1 MPDGNQHPADPL
13 LLLPLRLEYRVVD
26 RVVEGDVPV
35 TLGSIPDDARRDASR
50 DTASGPT
57 TVSAVGEKSE
67 LRFQKTTPE
76 QREIWFRWLPDEPF
90 ALEGVEAPSAEEQA
104 ALATFLATV
113 DEADADWFDADN
125 PTVAGAW
132 QAYAS
137 AVGVYRGVHLV
148 RGGGSVV
155 DDLETAMGRLVGL
168 PDHVSLFA
176 LSGTSLTPL
185 GSGEP
190 IQHELRYTP
199 AALGAGDWL
208 TSFPDAISAGMG
220 MKLTD
225 PDQVSAALDAHW
237 VIAVGIRDGDATE
250 VVESY
255 LSDAIANGNFELLE
269 QDTPTNNSDD
279 ARTRYEVVPR
289 DAIAALRL
297 ATYAEQRTESDPPTD
312 AHLLAAALG
321 VDVEAI
327 LQAPGAVHDGV
338 GHARSMATALLPG
351 LVDILSSWI
360 SDARVP
366 RDSLIEFLVEH
377 ASARGPLPA
386 IRLDQQPFGVLPI
399 VDPDRVGPPEGMN
412 EAQQRVFELVH
423 RLGSTAVQ
431 ALGNVASQQPVIE
444 PGAADN
450 ADRFER
456 ILRLNAVGKRIDV
469 MDVAAQDPKRRRL
482 RCPLVE
488 GPEHSPS
495 DYIGQIQ
502 TTPLAELPD
511 PDQRDQGN
519 QATPLLYRLL
529 RLSLERATARLPV
542 SLRDLPL
549 TAMAEQAE
557 QASPA
562 TKARLDHYV
571 AALEQLKDLP
581 RDQLETLML
590 EVIDLLHHRH
600 DASLTAIAASRLSAH
615 RRDRPVG
622 LQLGYYGFLG
632 KLRPESV
639 TVSSDG
645 YIQTPNLDKAITAG
659 LLRSAAQRY
668 GETSTFN
675 MDLSSRRLR
684 RALAAIDLLRE
695 GLSPR
700 EVLGYRAERWLHDQR
715 HDILIHELRARF
727 PLRQGEGTTAEQE
740 RLMDGLAL
748 AESGDGDLGG
758 LTASHTAVVQRLR
771 TQLADDLDAISD
783 LTVAEAVH
791 QMALGNNGAANA
803 WINVLSGEPVPS
815 TTTFISTRRDGHG
828 STHRFSLVLDPR
840 TMPGD
845 NPRDLVEPAV
855 GRFAGRL
862 LRDFGSCSV
871 RVSVPKAD
879 GDAEPLILDLRLRA
893 DLGMTAVDLVVGGR
907 NEIMLRARHHAVRL
921 WRTRTSLQAEL
932 GSLPTAD
939 LVTHINQVQ
948 PISVDLAHGTPSA
961 DDLLRIAQRAG
972 LLIREGRPLEPTDL
986 NAAMPPEERLTEPE
1000 IVDMHIGTIGLLVA
1014 RAEKLS
1020 NQLTALVDELNHTLD
1035 DVHVAAAELERL
1047 RDAGAPAAQI
1057 DAQRQHLVDER
1068 ETLEASLLQSS
1079 RFGLPEALLPFAAEE
1094 LETGGAANEHL
1105 RRIESISGQLADKRA
1120 ELDDALVLAATAPT
1134 TQRQAEQLRFQLV
1147 VALQA
1152 ACDGEGLPVLPPF
1165 RKQAKTTPTLDD
1177 VPNLGSEVQPHEAI
1191 RPKLRTIRWLA
1202 HHDPD
1207 QRAWRS
1213 TETATADIDEDDPQ
1227 DTVRSEEERPRS
1239 HHFGIYLGLQDGI
1252 LGTGSNTLYSGIVI
1266 EEWSELRPSMIQ
1278 TTGMA
1283 INYDAPQSEPP
1294 HCLLLGVAP
1303 DASHTEWTPESAAV
1317 LVQEAIRL
1325 MQTRALPSA
1334 LASRREYFGTLF
1346 NVVRPAG
1353 SGRRRLPTSN
1363 YSKLHPLLDEL
1374 AGRIEVIDT
1383 VPSLARSVRALDERR
1398 YGDHDT

>member
-13 LLLPLRLEYRVVD
+13 LLLPLRLEYRVV
-26 RVVEGDVPV
+26 EAGVPV
-35 TLGSIPDDARRDASR
+35 TLGTIPDDARRDASR
-50 DTASGPT
+50 DAASGQT
-57 TVSAVGEKSE
+57 TVSAFGEKSE
-67 LRFQKTTPE
+67 LRFEVTPTE
-76 QREIWFRWLPDEPF
+76 RREIWFRWLPDEPF
-90 ALEGVEAPSAEEQA
+90 ALEGVEAASAEEQA
-104 ALATFLATV
+104 ALAAFLAAV
-113 DEADADWFDADN
+113 DDADADWFDVDN
-125 PTVAGAW
+125 PAVAAAW
-132 QAYAS
+132 QPYAS
-137 AVGVYRGVHLV
+137 AVGVYRGIHLV
-148 RGGGSVV
+148 RSGGIVV
-155 DDLETAMGRLVGL
+155 EGLEIAMGRLVGL

-176 LSGTSLTPL
+176 FSGTSLTLL
-185 GSGEP
+185 GRGEP
-190 IQHELRYTP
+190 IQHQLRYTP
-199 AALGAGDWL
+199 DALGAGDWL
-208 TSFPDAISAGMG
+208 TSFLDAVHAGMG

-225 PDQVSAALDAHW
+225 PSLVSEALEADW
-237 VIAVGIRDGDATE
+237 VIAVGIRDGDATD

-255 LSDAIANGNFELLE
+255 LRDAIANGNFELLE

-279 ARTRYEVVPR
+279 ARTRYDPVPR
-289 DAIAALRL
+289 DAIGALRL
-297 ATYAEQRTESDPPTD
+297 ATYAEQRTESAPPTD

-321 VDVEAI
+321 IDAEAV

-338 GHARSMATALLPG
+338 RDARSMATALLPG
-351 LVDILSSWI
+351 LVDILSSWM

-366 RDSLIEFLVEH
+366 RDSLIDFLVEH

-412 EAQQRVFELVH
+412 ESQQRVFELVY

-431 ALGNVASQQPVIE
+431 ALREVASQQPVIE

-450 ADRFER
+450 PGRLER

-469 MDVAAQDPKRRRL
+469 MDVTAQEPKRRRL

-488 GPEHSPS
+488 GPEHSPR

-502 TTPLAELPD
+502 TTSLAELPD
-511 PDQRDQGN
+511 PDQRDR
-519 QATPLLYRLL
+519 ATPVLYRLL

-549 TAMAEQAE
+549 TAMAEQA
-557 QASPA
+557 SPA
-562 TKARLDHYV
+562 TKARLDAYV
-571 AALEQLKDLP
+571 AALQQLKDLP
-581 RDQLETLML
+581 RDQLEILML

-600 DASLTAIAASRLSAH
+600 DAWLTAIASSRLSAH

-639 TVSSDG
+639 TGSSDG

-659 LLRSAAQRY
+659 LLRSAGQRY
-668 GETSTFN
+668 GESSAFN
-675 MDLSSRRLR
+675 MDLSSRRVR
-684 RALAAIDLLRE
+684 RALADIDLLRE

-727 PLRQGEGTTAEQE
+727 PLRQGEGSTAEQE

-748 AESGDGDLGG
+748 AESGDADLDG
-758 LTASHTAVVQRLR
+758 LTANHAAVVQRLR

-815 TTTFISTRRDGHG
+815 TTTFITTRRDGHG

-840 TMPGD
+840 AMPGD

-862 LRDFGSCSV
+862 LRDFGACSV

-879 GDAEPLILDLRLRA
+879 GNAQPLTLDLRLRA

-921 WRTRTSLQAEL
+921 WRTRTSIQGEL
-932 GSLPTAD
+932 GVLPTAD

-1000 IVDMHIGTIGLLVA
+1000 IVDVHIGTIGLLIA

-1020 NQLTALVDELNHTLD
+1020 NRLATLVGELNRALD
-1035 DVHVAAAELERL
+1035 DVRVAAAELERL
-1047 RDAGAPAAQI
+1047 SDANAPAAQI
-1057 DAQRQHLVDER
+1057 EAQRQHLADAR
-1068 ETLEASLLQSS
+1068 EALEDSLLQSS
-1079 RFGLPEALLPFAAEE
+1079 RFGLPEALLPFATEE
-1094 LETGGAANEHL
+1094 LEAGGAANEHL
-1105 RRIESISGQLADKRA
+1105 RRIESISGQLADKKA
-1120 ELDDALVLAATAPT
+1120 EVDDAGALAATGPT
-1134 TQRQAEQLRFQLV
+1134 TQREAERLRLQLV
-1147 VALQA
+1147 LALQA
-1152 ACDGEGLPVLPPF
+1152 ACDGEGLPVLPPL
-1165 RKQAKTTPTLDD
+1165 RKQAKTAPTLNQVSDI
-1177 VPNLGSEVQPHEAI
+1177 GSEVQPHEAI
-1191 RPKLRTIRWLA
+1191 RPKLRPIRWLA
-1202 HHDPD
+1202 GHDPD

-1213 TETATADIDEDDPQ
+1213 TEAATADIEEDDVQ

-1239 HHFGIYLGLQDGI
+1239 HHFGIYLGLKDGI

-1266 EEWSELRPSMIQ
+1266 DEWSELRPSMIQ
-1278 TTGMA
+1278 TTGMV

-1303 DASHTEWTPESAAV
+1303 HASHTEWTPESAAA

-1334 LASRREYFGTLF
+1334 LASRREYFGALF

-1353 SGRRRLPTSN
+1353 SGRRRLPTAN
-1363 YSKLHPLLDEL
+1363 YSKMHPLLDEL
-1374 AGRIEVIDT
+1374 ASRIEVIDDFKAART
-1383 VPSLARSVRALDERR
+1383 VHTLIERR
-1398 YGDHDT
+1398 YGNHDTHRS